1 MNDDNND
8 RPLYLLR
15 DDQRDSAWYVGF
27 CLLLAGILLGVCVA
41 T

>member
-1 MNDDNND
+1 MNDDDN

-15 DDQRDSAWYVGF
+15 DDQRDSAWYFGVCF
-27 CLLLAGILLGVCVA
+27 VLAGILIGVVVA

>member
-1 MNDDNND
+1 MNDDNN

-15 DDQRDSAWYVGF
+15 DDQRDSAWYFGVVMV
-27 CLLLAGILLGVCVA
+27 LVGILLGVCVA